1 MPLPAARPR
10 CARRPSPQ
18 CESSYPASTPEA
30 FHEWANEALDFLTD
44 PATVPG
50 HACFAE
56 ADDETALAGADGK
69 RVSQLLASAKDDG
82 TQVFADACE
91 KAVRRLL
98 AAPDPLAQGV
108 LFEDEELA
116 EIADALSRSIA
127 TADLMGRVRIRRRA
141 ELVARAQPFSESRNP
156 GIPEDPFHDFAE
168 PVPALAPESALA
180 YFRRLVPSLGA
191 AATRYGPRLDR
202 HAFTLA
208 VASDQVIL
216 DRVKAAIVRALEG
229 EGEGTPDV
237 QEILDSAGVS
247 QKNPQYAEMVV
258 RTNLLDAYNQGAEAE
273 LAEPEMKEAF
283 PPGSIWAYSTPERAT
298 TTSPRSGSI
307 TPQRPALLKSEGR
320 GSSTAGARSRRCR
333 DTS

>member
-1 MPLPAARPR
+1 
-10 CARRPSPQ
+10 
-18 CESSYPASTPEA
+18 
-30 FHEWANEALDFLTD
+30 LTD

-283 PPGSIWAYSTPERAT
+283 PAWEYLGVLDSRTGDDHKPKIGKYYPATASFAEVRGPRVFNCRCSFAPVSRYLMNGVRVEERW
-298 TTSPRSGSI
+298 
-307 TPQRPALLKSEGR
+307 
-320 GSSTAGARSRRCR
+320 
-333 DTS
+333 